1 MEIESP
7 ERAERNF
14 ASQQASARETLFG
27 MAGKNYHRNG
37 SNSGRL
43 EGKVAIITGAGTG
56 IGEAIAHK
64 FAKEGARVVVSGLTD
79 DPIEDVV
86 EAIHEQGGE
95 AVAFGG
101 DISEEGAAKACVNL
115 ALKQFKRLDV
125 LVNNAGVFLDNAM
138 TEDYPIEDFD
148 CTIRMN
154 IRSAFMMTRFAL
166 PHLQKSRG
174 NIISAGSESGM
185 IGLAQNTP
193 YGGTKGWMHAFMRGV
208 AVEQAQNG
216 VRANCV
222 CPGPID
228 TAWTHKE
235 TGPMDKEMEKS
246 LIQAVPLARRG
257 TPEEVANVYAF
268 LASDEASY
276 VTGALYVV
284 DGGTTIAKGPVG
296 DLVPKSL
303 RREPKGELELE
314 HSRDGLRNKETHRVK
329 PKAK

>member
-1 MEIESP
+1 MNKQIY
-7 ERAERNF
+7 
-14 ASQQASARETLFG
+14 ET
-27 MAGKNYHRNG
+27 NG
-37 SNSGRL
+37 STNGRL

-64 FAKEGARVVVSGLTD
+64 FAKEGASLILNGLPD
-79 DPIEDVV
+79 DPIADV
-86 EAIHEQGGE
+86 AQSIRGK
-95 AVAFGG
+95 GG
-101 DISEEGAAKACVNL
+101 DAIPKAGDVSDENAAWACIEL
-115 ALKQFKRLDV
+115 ALTKYERLDI
-125 LVNNAGVFLDNAM
+125 LINNAGVFLDNVM
-138 TEDYPIEDFD
+138 TEDYPLEDFD
-148 CTIRMN
+148 RTIRMN

-166 PHLQKSRG
+166 PHLQKTRG
-174 NIISAGSESGM
+174 NIVSAGSESGM
-185 IGLAQNTP
+185 IGLAQNTT

-235 TGPMDKEMEKS
+235 TGPMDREMEKN

-276 VTGALYVV
+276 ITGALYVV

-303 RREPKGELELE
+303 QKQPTGELELQ
-314 HSRDGLRNKETHRVK
+314 HRRDGLRNKQTDKIK
-329 PKAK
+329 PKKERETDA

>member
-1 MEIESP
+1 M
-7 ERAERNF
+7 
-14 ASQQASARETLFG
+14 
-27 MAGKNYHRNG
+27 
-37 SNSGRL
+37 
-43 EGKVAIITGAGTG
+43 AIITGAGTG

-64 FAKEGARVVVSGLTD
+64 FAREGARVIVNGLPD
-79 DPIEDVV
+79 DPIEDVAK
-86 EAIHEQGGE
+86 AIRD
-95 AVAFGG
+95 AGG
-101 DISEEGAAKACVNL
+101 DAIAHAGDVSDESSAFACIDL
-115 ALKQFKRLDV
+115 ALTRWKKLDV

-148 CTIRMN
+148 RTVRMN
-154 IRSAFMMTRFAL
+154 IRSAFLMTRFAL
-166 PHLQKSRG
+166 PHLQKSKG
-174 NIISAGSESGM
+174 NIVSAGSESGM
-185 IGLAQNTP
+185 IGLAQNST
-193 YGGTKGWMHAFMRGV
+193 YGGTKAWMHSFMRGV
-208 AVEQAQNG
+208 AVEQARHG

-235 TGPMDKEMEKS
+235 TGPMDKEMETA

-296 DLVPKSL
+296 DQVPKENRQPPAAQL
-303 RREPKGELELE
+303 QLE
-314 HSRDGLRNKETHRVK
+314 HSHDGLKNKETHRIK
-329 PKAK
+329 P